1 MSDFSLLNDEEYSR
15 ICAAI
20 PHGIVVG
27 YFKKNPKE
35 FSKIRPGF
43 RATAVKSDDAVKL
56 MVKCLQN
63 RFVSSFVERIAND
76 WIAEISIAI
85 TDYQKEG
92 EAEISA
98 CIHALSQSYF
108 ADNTS
113 AYFKLNDK
121 DYSDKEITLIR
132 DTIKLLKNY
141 DEKLNDIEE
150 KLKRTLQELEECKRA
165 NKSSTVKSKRKIEE
179 SAAQIRR
186 LNEKIKELQRIEL
199 LFKDAQRDL
208 EKCQNDKESLMSLNA
223 SQGKK
228 LAVLQCEIDNITKE
242 KDKLEISIRKKV
254 EEEHKEIKP
263 SEVFSAP
270 LRPTDMDEF
279 IDYLQYNFESIG
291 VKNVPEVPI
300 KDLLSYYISN
310 ILFYG
315 KPIVCDKA
323 ISEALVGCIANAL
336 IGTPNVSSIHFSS
349 EITERSLR
357 EFLINSSRIVVID
370 NFLGNFNDA
379 VLLTIIGD
387 YKNKIVFLT
396 YSYSKTLKYV
406 SNELFAYCNYIG
418 VTQMPE
424 LSIGVLPN
432 EDPSIIDEEEYEPD
446 LKYYDNRFEKNLR
459 NILIELGYNNK
470 VINAKTLGVSDER
483 RLCEILAF
491 DIIPYCFDVRS
502 INPLNYSQTLQKYI
516 HKSCY
521 AKLLERWLN
530 A

>member
-1 MSDFSLLNDEEYSR
+1 M
-15 ICAAI
+15 
-20 PHGIVVG
+20 
-27 YFKKNPKE
+27 
-35 FSKIRPGF
+35 
-43 RATAVKSDDAVKL
+43 
-56 MVKCLQN
+56 
-63 RFVSSFVERIAND
+63 
-76 WIAEISIAI
+76 
-85 TDYQKEG
+85 
-92 EAEISA
+92 
-98 CIHALSQSYF
+98 
-108 ADNTS
+108 
-113 AYFKLNDK
+113 
-121 DYSDKEITLIR
+121 
-132 DTIKLLKNY
+132 
-141 DEKLNDIEE
+141 
-150 KLKRTLQELEECKRA
+150 
-165 NKSSTVKSKRKIEE
+165 
-179 SAAQIRR
+179 
-186 LNEKIKELQRIEL
+186 
-199 LFKDAQRDL
+199 
-208 EKCQNDKESLMSLNA
+208 
-223 SQGKK
+223 
-228 LAVLQCEIDNITKE
+228 
-242 KDKLEISIRKKV
+242 
-254 EEEHKEIKP
+254 
-263 SEVFSAP
+263 
-270 LRPTDMDEF
+270 
-279 IDYLQYNFESIG
+279 
-291 VKNVPEVPI
+291 
-300 KDLLSYYISN
+300 
-310 ILFYG
+310 
-315 KPIVCDKA
+315 
-323 ISEALVGCIANAL
+323 
-336 IGTPNVSSIHFSS
+336 
-349 EITERSLR
+349 R